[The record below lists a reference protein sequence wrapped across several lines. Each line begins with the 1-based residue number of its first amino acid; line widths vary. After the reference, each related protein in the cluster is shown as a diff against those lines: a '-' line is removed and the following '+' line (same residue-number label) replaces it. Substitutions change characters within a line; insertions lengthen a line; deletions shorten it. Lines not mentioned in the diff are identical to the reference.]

1 MTPPA
6 DPDLVQHLA
15 EVSTQLKR
23 IAALMALQALDALP
37 DDSQKG
43 QVRLLDAADFSN
55 AEIAR
60 LVGASESTV
69 RKTRS
74 RIRE

>member
-1 MTPPA
+1 
-6 DPDLVQHLA
+6 
-15 EVSTQLKR
+15 
-23 IAALMALQALDALP
+23 MALQALDALP

>member
-1 MTPPA
+1 VTPPT

-15 EVSTQLKR
+15 EISTQLKR
-23 IAALMALQALDALP
+23 IAALLAIRALDALP
-37 DDSQKG
+37 DDSQKERVG
-43 QVRLLDAADFSN
+43 LLDAADFSN

-74 RIRE
+74 RLRE